1 MTYTERKATIGENL
15 LSQLR
20 SLSHLS
26 LSIIQ
31 AAPFTQNTVCFLSY
45 TSCHCLKQWDSSLS
59 SNACCDVYVVLVFTQ
74 WNTGKLQNT
83 EYSHYT
89 HLRNV
94 IVGNVYSDA
103 GTWWQIDWKQPWSLP
118 LFFLTVVSP
127 PGVLKWGFLVRF
139 DRQSSNLHSWLTILI
154 WRALKL
160 NILRYNWFLHS
171 SFKDISHTMTNIIY
185 LYKE

>member
-83 EYSHYT
+83 EYSHYR

-103 GTWWQIDWKQPWSLP
+103 GTWWQRLETAMESPVVFPHSCLP
-118 LFFLTVVSP
+118 SWCP
-127 PGVLKWGFLVRF
+127 QAGFLSEIWSPKLKF
-139 DRQSSNLHSWLTILI
+139 AFLAYNFNLES
-154 WRALKL
+154 LKAEYSEIQL
-160 NILRYNWFLHS
+160 VT
-171 SFKDISHTMTNIIY
+171 SFQ
-185 LYKE
+185 L